1 MYHRVVAENEQE
13 ERRMKRIPRLALVLI
28 AGLLTLSGLQLAPTV
43 AQDNTLVMARAID
56 ATGLDPQTQTAF
68 ASLRLLELIYEPLLM
83 VDENLELAP
92 ALAESWE
99 FSEDG
104 TQLTFHLRQGVTFHD
119 GSDFTSAD
127 VIASFERILDE
138 ATGSATRT
146 NLLSIE
152 SMDAPDDYT
161 VVLNLSI
168 PDVPLLTA
176 LATTNAA
183 ILSSD
188 VIASGDPTT
197 DAIGTGP
204 FKLDNWTPEQTTQL
218 SANAEWWAGAPQID
232 GIEMR
237 IIPDESTIMA
247 ALRAGEI
254 DFALIEDPL
263 IATLPTEGS
272 DIVINRAPDI
282 SYQVLQLRAF
292 DIPGPGTPVASPSAE
307 VNPLSILEVRQAIS
321 CAIDRQEV
329 VDTAALG
336 EGTVTGPLT
345 MPAYALPTDQLFCYT
360 KDLDQAKALM
370 EQAGYADGFP
380 LTIIAGSGEPPTAVS
395 IAENI
400 QSQLAEINIDVTIE
414 PLELSV
420 YVDRWLAGDFDAAI
434 ARNGGRPDPYT
445 MYARYFQEG
454 AQFANVAGY
463 IDDTLDDLMKRGQT
477 EIDPEA
483 RKAIFDEFQTHITE
497 VSPWVWLYNGFLY
510 TGQQPYVEGFVPNP
524 TGSLY
529 GLGQVSLNR

>member
-1 MYHRVVAENEQE
+1 
-13 ERRMKRIPRLALVLI
+13 MKRFSRLALVLI
-28 AGLLTLSGLQLAPTV
+28 AGLLTLSGLQFAPTA
-43 AQDNTLVMARAID
+43 AQDNTLVMARATD
-56 ATGLDPQTQTAF
+56 ATGLDPHTQTAF
-68 ASLRLLELIYEPLLM
+68 ASLRLLELIYEPLLT
-83 VDENLELAP
+83 VNENLELVP
-92 ALAESWE
+92 VLAESWE
-99 FSEDG
+99 FSPDG
-104 TQLTFHLRQGVTFHD
+104 KQLTFHLRQGVKFHD

-127 VIASFERILDE
+127 VIASYERILDE

-146 NLLSIE
+146 NLLSIT

-204 FKLDNWTPEQTTQL
+204 FKLDSWTPDQTTKL
-218 SANAEWWAGAPQID
+218 TANADWWAGAPKVD
-232 GIEMR
+232 GIEIR

-254 DFALIEDPL
+254 DFAQFNDPL
-263 IATLPTEGS
+263 VATLPTDGS

-282 SYQVLQLRAF
+282 AYHALQLRAF
-292 DIPGPGTPVASPSAE
+292 DIPGPGTPVAASPTAAE
-307 VNPLSILEVRQAIS
+307 RPLSSVLVRQAIS

-345 MPAYALPTDQLFCYT
+345 MPTYALPTDQLFCYT
-360 KDLDQAKALM
+360 KDLDKAKSLM
-370 EQAGYADGFP
+370 EQAGYADGFEM
-380 LTIIAGSGEPPTAVS
+380 TIIAGSGEPPTAVAE
-395 IAENI
+395 AENI
-400 QSQLAEINIDVTIE
+400 QAQLADINIDVKIE

-434 ARNGGRPDPYT
+434 ALNGGRPDPYT
-445 MYARYFQEG
+445 MYARYFQKD
-454 AQFANVAGY
+454 AQFGNVAGY
-463 IDDTLDDLMKRGQT
+463 IDDTLDTLMKQGQV
-477 EIDPEA
+477 ELDPA
-483 RKAIFDEFQTHITE
+483 KRKEIFDQFQTHITE
-497 VSPWVWLYNGFLY
+497 VSPWIWLYTGFLY
-510 TGQQPYVEGFVPNP
+510 TGQQSYVEGFVPNP

-529 GLGQVSLNR
+529 SLGQVSLNR

>member
-1 MYHRVVAENEQE
+1 
-13 ERRMKRIPRLALVLI
+13 MKRIPRFALVI
-28 AGLLTLSGLQLAPTV
+28 MAGLLMLSGLQLAPTA

-56 ATGLDPQTQTAF
+56 ATGLDPHTQTAF
-68 ASLRLLELIYEPLLM
+68 ASLRLLELIYEPLLT
-83 VDENLELAP
+83 VNENLELTP
-92 ALAESWE
+92 VLAESWE

-104 TQLTFHLRQGVTFHD
+104 TQLTFHLREGVKFHD

-146 NLLSIE
+146 NLLSIT

-188 VIASGDPTT
+188 VIANGDPTT

-204 FKLDNWTPEQTTQL
+204 FKLDNWTPDQTTEL
-218 SANAEWWAGAPQID
+218 SANADWWAGAPKLD

-263 IATLPTEGS
+263 VATLPTEGS
-272 DIVINRAPDI
+272 DVIINRASDI
-282 SYQVLQLRAF
+282 SYHVLQLRAF
-292 DIPGPGTPVASPSAE
+292 DIPGPGTPVAASPTAE
-307 VNPLSILEVRQAIS
+307 ERPLSSLQVRQAIS

-345 MPAYALPTDQLFCYT
+345 IPTFALPTDQLFCYT
-360 KDLDQAKALM
+360 KDLDKAKALM
-370 EQAGYADGFP
+370 EEAGYADGFP
-380 LTIIAGSGEPPTAVS
+380 MTIIAGIGEPPTAVAE
-395 IAENI
+395 AENI
-400 QSQLAEINIDVTIE
+400 QSQLADINIDVTIE

-445 MYARYFQEG
+445 MYARYFQKD

-463 IDDTLDDLMKRGQT
+463 IDNTLDDLMKRGQT
-477 EIDPEA
+477 EIDPTA

-497 VSPWVWLYNGFLY
+497 VAPWIWLYTGFLY
-510 TGQQPYVEGFVPNP
+510 TGQQPYVEGFVSNP

-529 GLGQVSLNR
+529 SLGQVSLNR